1 VRWGTRRVA
10 AVIAV
15 TLATAGCWPSPGAGP
30 DRRAVNGLETAIT
43 AASAATLTEAWA
55 ATTEGGPLGD
65 PVVSAAAVH
74 VNGPEHL
81 YGIDKATGAR
91 RWTFTRPPFAGPDPG
106 TAPPFRW
113 SIGQP
118 VVDGGR
124 VLAWTLPFPF
134 SPFFPT
140 SSVMVDATTG
150 TEVHSL
156 DGAVDATVRGRYVL
170 IRHTSI
176 GGELRLV
183 ATDVDGLASPSV
195 AATVDDSAL
204 VDDPA
209 LIPATVGRQR
219 LYHAGEGVATTVRDD
234 AAPLVHGVR
243 AFARGGGTC
252 KQVGDFLVI
261 SLTCPAWV
269 TVLDGAPATSP
280 VLSED
285 EATVWVGS
293 AAGTVYAIDAATGA
307 VRWSTRVGSP
317 VAAEP
322 AVDDDRLYVPTAA
335 GHLVALER
343 DGGEVAFTVATGAA
357 LTVQPA
363 VAGDSGGVVITGS
376 AVGSVHAVA
385 AAGCG
390 APVCDPLWQAD
401 AGEAITGAPAI
412 SGGQV
417 YVGTAG
423 GRLVAYRPA

>member
-43 AASAATLTEAWA
+43 AASAATLTEVW
-55 ATTEGGPLGD
+55 ATTTQGGPLGD

-91 RWTFTRPPFAGPDPG
+91 RWTFTRPPFEAPDPG
-106 TAPPFRW
+106 SPPPLRW

-118 VVDGGR
+118 VVDGDR
-124 VLAWTLPFPF
+124 VLAWTLPTPF
-134 SPFFPT
+134 NPFFPP
-140 SSVMVDATTG
+140 SSVVVDAATG
-150 TEVHSL
+150 TEVRSPG
-156 DGAVDATVRGRYVL
+156 GAVDANLRGRQLLV
-170 IRHTSI
+170 RHTSI
-176 GGELRLV
+176 GGELALV
-183 ATDVDGLASPSV
+183 ATNADDLASTTLG
-195 AATVDDSAL
+195 ATVDDSVL

-209 LIPATVGRQR
+209 LIPATLGAQR

-234 AAPLVHGVR
+234 AALLVEGVR
-243 AFARGGGTC
+243 AFVRGGRTC
-252 KQVGDFLVI
+252 KQVGDFIVI

-293 AAGTVYAIDAATGA
+293 AAGTVYALDAATGA
-307 VRWSTRVGSP
+307 VRWSTGVGSP
-317 VAAEP
+317 VTAEP

-335 GHLVALER
+335 GELVALDR
-343 DGGEVAFTVATGAA
+343 DGGAVAFTVATGAA

-363 VAGDSGGVVITGS
+363 VAGASGGVVITGS
-376 AVGSVHAVA
+376 ADGSVHAIA
-385 AAGCG
+385 AGGCG
-390 APVCDPLWQAD
+390 APACDPLWSAD

-412 SGGQV
+412 HGHQV
-417 YVGTAG
+417 FVGTAG